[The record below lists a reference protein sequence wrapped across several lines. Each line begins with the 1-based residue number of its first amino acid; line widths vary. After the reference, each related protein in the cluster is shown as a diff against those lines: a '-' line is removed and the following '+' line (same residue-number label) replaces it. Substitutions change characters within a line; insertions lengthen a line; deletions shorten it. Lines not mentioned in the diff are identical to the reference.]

1 MAITTAA
8 KYDFDIPTHAKALK
22 IPTNSLKLI
31 IQKLF
36 GMGAWRLI
44 PDKISFIE
52 LIKLY
57 VPSELAANITGP
69 VLLNGEDTL
78 IIAVRKGQGTD
89 EATTLAYICKAAKT
103 VYDLNPWASVMDA
116 SLK

>member
-8 KYDFDIPTHAKALK
+8 KYDFDIPTHATALK

-52 LIKLY
+52 VAKLNDPV
-57 VPSELAANITGP
+57 VPADQIVGP
-69 VLLNGEDTL
+69 VIINGVDT
-78 IIAVRKGQGTD
+78 ITIGVREGQGTD
-89 EATTLAYICKAAKT
+89 EASTLAYICKAAKT
-103 VYDLNPWASVMDA
+103 VYDLSPWAGQMDA

>member
-8 KYDFDIPTHAKALK
+8 KYDFNIPEQAKALK
-22 IPTNSLKLI
+22 IPTNALKLI

-44 PDKISFIE
+44 PDEIHFIE
-52 LIKLY
+52 IAKAFDPAVPADTIVRPLLI
-57 VPSELAANITGP
+57 
-69 VLLNGEDTL
+69 NGVDTL
-78 IIAVRKGQGTD
+78 TIGVGEGQGTD
-89 EATTLAYICKAAKT
+89 TASTLAYICKAAKT
-103 VYDLNPWASVMDA
+103 VYDLSPWASQMDA

>member
-8 KYDFDIPTHAKALK
+8 KYDFDIPAHAKTLK
-22 IPTNSLKLI
+22 IPTNALKLI

-52 LIKLY
+52 LTKMY
-57 VPSELAANITGP
+57 VPSELAANLTGP
-69 VLLNGEDTL
+69 VLLNGVDT
-78 IIAVRKGQGTD
+78 ITIAVRAGQGTD
-89 EATTLAYICKAAKT
+89 EASTLAYICKAAKT
-103 VYDLNPWASVMDA
+103 VYDLSPWAKDMDA